1 MLPSIAPLFDD
12 RLSIDDGGVVCAEFE
27 FHGISVGCG
36 LGCCQGFNDVVETES
51 IAGRIPVA
59 ISPVAV
65 SPVEA
70 DSKPGSWPGFGNEP

>member
-1 MLPSIAPLFDD
+1 MSPSIEPPLDD
-12 RLSIDDGGVVCAEFE
+12 RLSIDDGGVAAIAAFG

-36 LGCCQGFNDVVETES
+36 LGCCQGFNDVVEAES
-51 IAGRIPVA
+51 ISGRIPVA

-70 DSKPGSWPGFGNEP
+70 DSKPGI